1 MTKVI
6 FVGNC
11 QAQALYGAYLTWIAP
26 GRGETVQYVPAYE
39 EADAAAIDRIR
50 EADLIALQITDA
62 EQKVNLPDIGARGR
76 VVRFPMVTAM
86 FLWPFHSGAHPR
98 DADIPPEYRRV
109 FTGNFGDRWLDRRL
123 AAGEDPQSI
132 LDHYRQPGV
141 VTEARLDRMIELV
154 AQKQQERDI
163 QADMPLGD
171 YIMRHLPTE
180 RVFIHLHHPDLPLFQ
195 LMLRE
200 VFARM
205 DCTTEE
211 IERAVAAYRASPFP
225 PEEPPVHPRIAEHLG
240 LRWATP
246 DLTYRFSFGERLTW
260 ETFCARYVAHDWNEP
275 LQRCLSF
282 AHRDLPRAELERIV
296 ADLEPAAARFEST
309 EGYFALS
316 DMRQRLGDL
325 AGSMAAVDRALASDP
340 LSLPCL
346 SRRADLLLATGRV
359 EESMI
364 AARDLVSWQPDFVPA
379 RITLF
384 ESYSRLGRLDEAL
397 REARAALA
405 VEPRHPHVLRRVAEF
420 ERAVADRQAT
430 P

>member
-26 GRGETVQYVPAYE
+26 GREETVQYVPAYE
-39 EADAAAIDRIR
+39 EADDAAIERIR
-50 EADLIALQITDA
+50 QADLIALQITDA
-62 EQKVNLPDIGARGR
+62 DQKVNLADIGARGR

-98 DADIPPEYRRV
+98 DANIPAEYRRV

-123 AAGEDPQSI
+123 AAGEDPRAI
-132 LDHYRQPGV
+132 VEHYRQPAV
-141 VTEARLDRMIELV
+141 VSEARLDRMIELV
-154 AQKQQERDI
+154 AQKQQERDA
-163 QADMPLGD
+163 QADMKLGD
-171 YIMRHLPTE
+171 YIMRHLTTE
-180 RVFIHLHHPDLPLFQ
+180 RVFIHLHHPNLALFQ

-205 DCTTEE
+205 DCTTAE
-211 IERAVAAYRASPFP
+211 IERAVGAYRASPFP

-240 LRWATP
+240 LQWATP
-246 DLTYRFSFGERLTW
+246 GLAYRFYFGERLTW
-260 ETFCARYVAHDWNEP
+260 ETFCARYVAHDWNHP
-275 LQRCLSF
+275 LQHCLSF
-282 AHRDLPRAELERIV
+282 AHRDLPRDELERIV
-296 ADLEPAAARFEST
+296 TELEPAAARYDSS

-316 DMRQRLGDL
+316 DMRRRLGDL
-325 AGSMAAVDRALASDP
+325 PGSLAALDRALASDP

-346 SRRADLLLATGRV
+346 ARRAELLLETDCA
-359 EESMI
+359 EEGMQ
-364 AARDLVSWQPDFVPA
+364 AARDLVSWQPGFVQA

-384 ESYSRLGRLDEAL
+384 ESYSRLGRLDDAL
-397 REARAALA
+397 AQARAALA
-405 VEPRHPHVLRRVAEF
+405 LEPHHPHILHRLADF
-420 ERAVADRQAT
+420 ERGLADQQAR